1 MNSTAYPRH
10 QRLRGLLV
18 AALCTGL
25 LSSCGLLRD
34 VSHPDD
40 ETTRTETRQET
51 GVNPRLAAF
60 QSDPAYGPMLKG
72 NLQAE
77 VLIGKETYSSKVNA
91 TIVRGQ
97 GIYWSVVPFP
107 LIEAARVWFTPQG
120 VTAIDKIHGRYA
132 EVSYAEL
139 SSLVGFPISY
149 NDVERLLLGKPFF
162 PAEARGGQ
170 GRSLQLRRHRRWG
183 HRCRSQPQHR
193 PSARLPAP
201 IICAGSSMPSTS
213 LRASSSA
220 SPPVRALPSSR

>member
-40 ETTRTETRQET
+40 ETTRTETRQES

-97 GIYWSVVPFP
+97 GIYWSVVP
-107 LIEAARVWFTPQG
+107 
-120 VTAIDKIHGRYA
+120 
-132 EVSYAEL
+132 SL
-139 SSLVGFPISY
+139 S
-149 NDVERLLLGKPFF
+149 
-162 PAEARGGQ
+162 
-170 GRSLQLRRHRRWG
+170 LRRR
-183 HRCRSQPQHR
+183 
-193 PSARLPAP
+193 AY
-201 IICAGSSMPSTS
+201 GSP
-213 LRASSSA
+213 LRA
-220 SPPVRALPSSR
+220 

>member
-10 QRLRGLLV
+10 QRLRGFLV

-25 LSSCGLLRD
+25 FSSCGLLRD

-91 TIVRGQ
+91 P
-97 GIYWSVVPFP
+97 SC
-107 LIEAARVWFTPQG
+107 EAKASTG
-120 VTAIDKIHGRYA
+120 
-132 EVSYAEL
+132 
-139 SSLVGFPISY
+139 
-149 NDVERLLLGKPFF
+149 
-162 PAEARGGQ
+162 
-170 GRSLQLRRHRRWG
+170 
-183 HRCRSQPQHR
+183 
-193 PSARLPAP
+193 PS
-201 IICAGSSMPSTS
+201 CPS
-213 LRASSSA
+213 
-220 SPPVRALPSSR
+220 PSSRRRAYGSPLRA

>member
-1 MNSTAYPRH
+1 MHSTAYPRH

-40 ETTRTETRQET
+40 ETTRTETRQES

-77 VLIGKETYSSKVNA
+77 ILIGKETYSSKVNA

-132 EVSYAEL
+132 EV
-139 SSLVGFPISY
+139 I
-149 NDVERLLLGKPFF
+149 ER
-162 PAEARGGQ
+162 
-170 GRSLQLRRHRRWG
+170 
-183 HRCRSQPQHR
+183 
-193 PSARLPAP
+193 
-201 IICAGSSMPSTS
+201 
-213 LRASSSA
+213 LRASADSSSREPSRA
-220 SPPVRALPSSR
+220 SMTFTEPASVRADTGPVVVPMRTDPARVLRRRAAGRARRAR

>member
-18 AALCTGL
+18 AAPMYGPPLQL
-25 LSSCGLLRD
+25 WLLRD

-72 NLQAE
+72 SLQAE

-97 GIYWSVVPFP
+97 GIYWSVVP
-107 LIEAARVWFTPQG
+107 
-120 VTAIDKIHGRYA
+120 
-132 EVSYAEL
+132 SL
-139 SSLVGFPISY
+139 SS
-149 NDVERLLLGKPFF
+149 
-162 PAEARGGQ
+162 
-170 GRSLQLRRHRRWG
+170 RRR
-183 HRCRSQPQHR
+183 
-193 PSARLPAP
+193 AY
-201 IICAGSSMPSTS
+201 GSP
-213 LRASSSA
+213 LRA
-220 SPPVRALPSSR
+220 